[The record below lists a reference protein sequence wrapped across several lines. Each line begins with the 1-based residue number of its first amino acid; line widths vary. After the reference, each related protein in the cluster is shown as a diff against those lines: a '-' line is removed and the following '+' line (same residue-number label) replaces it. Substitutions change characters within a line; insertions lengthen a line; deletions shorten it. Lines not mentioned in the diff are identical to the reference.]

1 MLWSQLGAAVQMLEN
16 AIVARPQELWD
27 DRSRTRPFWYHVY
40 HTLYFLDLYFSDSPK
55 GFAPP
60 APFTLSGH
68 VPDGTVP
75 DSAYSREEMRTY
87 LEHGRRKGMKMIEA
101 LTDEKALQRCGF
113 SWVDVSVSELV
124 IYNMRHVQHHA
135 AQLNLIH
142 RQVVDSS
149 PGWVFKA

>member
-1 MLWSQLGAAVQMLEN
+1 
-16 AIVARPQELWD
+16 
-27 DRSRTRPFWYHVY
+27 
-40 HTLYFLDLYFSDSPK
+40 
-55 GFAPP
+55 
-60 APFTLSGH
+60 
-68 VPDGTVP
+68 
-75 DSAYSREEMRTY
+75 MRTY

-135 AQLNLIH
+135 AQLNFIL